1 MLRGVS
7 FGEVN
12 GAVKVVASPEAVE
25 FIREHGGR
33 LYVWADLLRC
43 TGPKCT
49 FLAASV
55 DAPEDPHE
63 FRRFGGGDF
72 EIYFS
77 DEGLESPAT
86 LKLALA
92 GWRKKSIDVLGTGS
106 TPAAEDRE

>member
-1 MLRGVS
+1 MGGNL
-7 FGEVN
+7 
-12 GAVKVVASPEAVE
+12 KVIASPEAVE
-25 FIREHGGR
+25 FIRVHGGR

-72 EIYFS
+72 ELFFS
-77 DEGLESPAT
+77 DEGLESPAA
-86 LKLALA
+86 LRLAVA
-92 GWRKKSIDVLGTGS
+92 GWRKKWINVRGVGS
-106 TPAAEDRE
+106 LPGPEEQP

>member
-1 MLRGVS
+1 M
-7 FGEVN
+7 
-12 GAVKVVASPEAVE
+12 KVIASREAVG

-43 TGPKCT
+43 TGPRCS

-63 FRRFGGGDF
+63 FRRFGGEDF
-72 EIYFS
+72 ELFFS
-77 DEGLESPAT
+77 DEGLESPAA

-92 GWRKKSIDVLGTGS
+92 GWRKKWIDVRGVGS
-106 TPAAEDRE
+106 WPGAEDHE